1 MNMYECIREETQ
13 IETIRERERTKHSVT
28 DCIRNAGHR
37 MCKNMATRDV
47 VIRNLETLPQPPSE
61 DSFAQDTGLH
71 T

>member
-1 MNMYECIREETQ
+1 
-13 IETIRERERTKHSVT
+13 
-28 DCIRNAGHR
+28 